1 MCGWFRPQVEV
12 RGGQLTSRVTIYDV
26 AAEAGVS
33 ISTVSLALNTP
44 ARVSARTR
52 QRVLQAADT
61 LGYTP
66 KTEAVAK
73 ARKGVG
79 RIGVLAP
86 YTSYASVARR
96 LSGVLRAVGDQP
108 IEVVVFDQ
116 ESAAHSTSPLLASLP
131 LTGRLDGLIIMS
143 LPLEEAVAQR
153 LLTMELPAVLVD
165 VRHPDFDSVH
175 TDDVSGGRLV
185 AEHLLQQGHRR
196 CGFLGEGQES
206 DQYVSPAGRRLSGFR
221 AALGEA
227 GCELPEDSVQFVRH
241 GLQPAATAAKRLLA
255 QEERP
260 SAVFATDDT
269 LAAGVLRAA
278 DALGLDVPGDLAV
291 AGFDDTELAE
301 ALDLTTVRQPLE
313 ESGRAATELL
323 LARMDGATTVR
334 EVALRLDLVRRGSA

>member
-1 MCGWFRPQVEV
+1 MEGSWP
-12 RGGQLTSRVTIYDV
+12 SRVTIYDV

-116 ESAAHSTSPLLASLP
+116 ESAAHSASPLLASLP
-131 LTGRLDGLIIMS
+131 LTGRLDGLVIMS

-185 AEHLLQQGHRR
+185 ARA
-196 CGFLGEGQES
+196 S
-206 DQYVSPAGRRLSGFR
+206 APAGASPLRLPRRG
-221 AALGEA
+221 
-227 GCELPEDSVQFVRH
+227 
-241 GLQPAATAAKRLLA
+241 
-255 QEERP
+255 
-260 SAVFATDDT
+260 
-269 LAAGVLRAA
+269 AGVGSIRVS
-278 DALGLDVPGDLAV
+278 LGQATRRIPGRV
-291 AGFDDTELAE
+291 E
-301 ALDLTTVRQPLE
+301 
-313 ESGRAATELL
+313 
-323 LARMDGATTVR
+323 
-334 EVALRLDLVRRGSA
+334 